1 MNLTRPFQERSTR
14 VIRIFVSSTF
24 RDMQRERDML
34 MTRVF
39 PQVRHR
45 CEQRGVIWR
54 EIDLRWGITMEESR
68 CGGALRLCLEEVELC
83 SPFFIALLGE
93 RYGYVP
99 KELSAE
105 ILERFPWVGKL
116 RDRSVTE
123 MEIVAGALSFS
134 APVPTVLFYFRD
146 PKYVER
152 PSRSSKAIEYQAESD
167 EARSRLADLKR
178 RIEGSGHKVT
188 RYASPEDLEGIVAAD
203 LHDMIQGYFPT
214 VQRERPIQA
223 QWSFA
228 RARGAFFVG
237 HAAWLRTINR
247 HVAGVGPPLLIWGDR
262 GSGKSALLAA
272 WALNTR
278 QENSWIISKPDSW
291 WWRLFSKFS
300 PAEQQ
305 AEHIV
310 PWFVG
315 SFGDREGWQ
324 RIARAFTAEIE
335 RTNPED
341 PPGPPATLDAL
352 ELRSRFTDALR
363 RLSERTVLLI
373 DGVDQIHDFDPEAP
387 LAWFPQ
393 HLPPHVRVIM
403 SATNARLIECARRQ
417 RWHLVKLDVWS
428 VADRRTFITEW
439 LRTFGR
445 KLNRESTERIASAR
459 QTAQP
464 LYLRTLLEELRMFGS
479 FERLPDKIDE
489 SLQAKTAR
497 ELYGQMLA
505 RLEGIGDA
513 IRVRD
518 LFTLLRVSRRGL
530 TEAELAILLASRMSP
545 LPSAKLSPI
554 LLAAR
559 EALASTRGRLRCDRL
574 ELRDAICERYS
585 EGRDS
590 TARECIVG
598 YSR

>member
-262 GSGKSALLAA
+262 GSGKSALF
-272 WALNTR
+272 TR